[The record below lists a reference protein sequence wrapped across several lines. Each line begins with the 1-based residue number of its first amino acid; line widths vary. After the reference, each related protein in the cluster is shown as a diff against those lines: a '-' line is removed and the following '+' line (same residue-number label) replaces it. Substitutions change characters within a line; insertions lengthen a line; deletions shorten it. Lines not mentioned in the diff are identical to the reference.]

1 MEAKTEE
8 RDSSGN
14 QIPRQSGIQVLRDKV
29 TVVIPTLNE
38 ERAIGELVGEVKGR
52 GYVRVLVIDGYSK
65 DATLETARNSGAE
78 VILQHGNGKAG
89 ALLTAFRMVETPYI
103 LVIDGDGSYDP
114 GDIDKFLPFMDD
126 FDFIKGAREKNGNM
140 SKVHKIGNAVITK
153 TFNLLFG
160 TSIGDICSGMYML
173 KTESVRDLSFEKH
186 PLTVEQELAAE
197 IVLSSGRITSIPVQY
212 RKRVGGE
219 SKTNTWRQGFRDL
232 ATNFDLARTHNPILL
247 FSFITSIALIPAV
260 FLLGYASYLELF
272 LGQYHSGYFLG
283 SLLFF
288 VLGGQGLTVAT
299 IASMLR
305 RVERKLNN
313 GFHR

>member
-1 MEAKTEE
+1 METEKE
-8 RDSSGN
+8 PESNAVKPKAGVEIQRLRN
-14 QIPRQSGIQVLRDKV
+14 QV

-38 ERAIGELVGEVKGR
+38 EQAIGILVDEVKGR
-52 GYVRVLVIDGYSK
+52 GYVNVLVVDGYSK
-65 DATLETARNSGAE
+65 DSTAEVAKKSGAH
-78 VILQHGNGKAG
+78 VVTQHGSGKAG
-89 ALLTAFRMVETPYI
+89 ALLTAFRFAGTPYL
-103 LVIDGDGSYDP
+103 LVMDGDGSYDP
-114 GDIDKFLPFMDD
+114 VDIDKFLPFMDD

-140 SKVHKIGNAVITK
+140 SKIHKIGNAIITK

-160 TSIGDICSGMYML
+160 TFVADICSGMYML
-173 KTESVRDLSFEKH
+173 KTDGVRNMTFEKH
-186 PLTVEQELAAE
+186 PLTVEQEIAAE
-197 IVLSSGRITSIPVQY
+197 IVLSSGRITSIPVLY
-212 RKRVGGE
+212 KKRLGGK

-247 FSFITSIALIPAV
+247 FSFITSMALIPAV
-260 FLLGYASYLELF
+260 FLLGYASYLDLF